1 MLVVVALPHRCAG
14 RAANC
19 VDASARSRFETRHHC
34 THGPRSGSRR
44 GDRPVAPAANVG
56 YRHDPVK
63 MIGHDNPGVQFD
75 FGTDP
80 SGFEPFILNY
90 PACLVQ
96 HHLMIHDFPKQ
107 NFTAGRANGDEIR
120 SDLRIVIP
128 VQTHRTASTPFRI
141 VTHFHEL
148 PHLGRSPGVMPLSRV
163 HGRTLPLQAI
173 AMPDS
178 TSGPGQGRPPVAPTA
193 IRDHSLSPPCPSPI
207 LVFMV

>member
-14 RAANC
+14 RATNC

-90 PACLVQ
+90 PAGLVQ
-96 HHLMIHDFPKQ
+96 HHMMIHDFPKQ
-107 NFTAGRANGDEIR
+107 KFTAGRANGDEIR
-120 SDLRIVIP
+120 AGLRIVITT
-128 VQTHRTASTPFRI
+128 QTDRTTYMLIWI
-141 VTHFHEL
+141 VALSHGL
-148 PHLGRSPGVMPLSRV
+148 PPTCGDLPG
-163 HGRTLPLQAI
+163 T
-173 AMPDS
+173 
-178 TSGPGQGRPPVAPTA
+178 GRPPVAPA
-193 IRDHSLSPPCPSPI
+193 MLPLPWPCLFLSLQLPCRG
-207 LVFMV
+207 